1 MPRSNRLCCPSLDGR
16 WFAGKSSTRIATFW
30 MRTRN
35 SSGSESKV
43 SSATLTKSSRFI
55 PSPLTH
61 GERPHRV
68 ASVIL
73 FIVVTFIVRD
83 VSFIFLIVL
92 FLVSLFPKKDIASRR
107 AIRTVCV
114 GALWAYSA
122 HVPHGTLCPLARA
135 AGVSCGRCRDQLAE
149 DESIGTSSRGGHHVV
164 AHNLSKQADR
174 SVLHSRRAIHADSQT
189 SHRGDGDRPSSE
201 LIDDVDPWRNHAGRW
216 ARDGSCTQYLVGWC
230 SGGDRH
236 HRRLDN
242 APQEPALVFPAA

>member
-122 HVPHGTLCPLARA
+122 HVHMGL
-135 AGVSCGRCRDQLAE
+135 
-149 DESIGTSSRGGHHVV
+149 
-164 AHNLSKQADR
+164 
-174 SVLHSRRAIHADSQT
+174 
-189 SHRGDGDRPSSE
+189 
-201 LIDDVDPWRNHAGRW
+201 W
-216 ARDGSCTQYLVGWC
+216 ARWQEQRVLVAGAC
-230 SGGDRH
+230 ASTG
-236 HRRLDN
+236 N
-242 APQEPALVFPAA
+242 ARIAKERPIPLPFDPFALRTR